1 MFLGWIGDRFG
12 RLSVFYPSLIVII
25 SVGFGAAFVK
35 NIFHVMIC
43 QFLIGIFISGT
54 LLQAFIV
61 ISELVDHLALAG
73 LLVYLSQPVGLCILT
88 LKAYFIK
95 DWKML
100 TMVCTAPYVIIL
112 LACGFVPESVK
123 WLHLHREEIKM
134 KKTIAYIAKW
144 NKKTIPEHIKIS
156 ELPKK
161 LTRMT
166 NPLDLFRSMT
176 MASLTLTQGFLWMF
190 VSICYYGV
198 HLAANHLGGSVYRD
212 FIILN
217 AVEIPSAFLA
227 IFCAGYVGKKR
238 ATLIPSCLGSL
249 ICIGIAFIPKTSSF
263 ELLRVILGVFGY
275 FFTCIAFYAIYPWS
289 VELFPLHVRNVA
301 MGFLQLISHAGSG
314 AVPWIVKELNKYG
327 P

>member
-1 MFLGWIGDRFG
+1 
-12 RLSVFYPSLIVII
+12 
-25 SVGFGAAFVK
+25 
-35 NIFHVMIC
+35 MIC
-43 QFLIGIFISGT
+43 QFLIGIFIPGT

-217 AVEIPSAFLA
+217 AVEIP
-227 IFCAGYVGKKR
+227 
-238 ATLIPSCLGSL
+238 
-249 ICIGIAFIPKTSSF
+249 
-263 ELLRVILGVFGY
+263 ILCRLCWKE
-275 FFTCIAFYAIYPWS
+275 TCHSDPVVSWKPYLYWNCIYPKNIFFWITKS
-289 VELFPLHVRNVA
+289 HSRCFWLFLYMHC
-301 MGFLQLISHAGSG
+301 FLRYISLVCWTFSTSCS
-314 AVPWIVKELNKYG
+314 
-327 P
+327 